1 MPARSEKARRGPDDS
16 EIAALDDLARRVR
29 SALDDRPVVFGVIER
44 GARVRFWGGPPEGVR
59 PPAGPL
65 SAYPTIEVA
74 LRDGVTL
81 ALSRDESVRFRAERA
96 VVVPVKT
103 ASGSRTAVVL
113 LGASAEDE
121 TPKGLRALACA
132 VENTLRLVAERDD
145 LRRRVGELGQSVS
158 GFRALMEA
166 TGDAVKIVDLDGKVR
181 AWNAGCESLYG
192 RSAREAVG
200 QSLPHVPPEART
212 GALAEMR
219 RIAAMGEVVE
229 TEAVAERADGSRITV
244 TLTAV
249 PLRDADDL
257 PAGIMFI
264 ARGVSS
270 DSRLEQMQDDFLSLV
285 TQELRNPLTAILG
298 FTQLLSSPEIVADT
312 GKRARTL
319 RSLQARAQQ
328 MAAAIE
334 DLLLAS
340 RIERGELRLDRA
352 PTDLAML
359 VTETV
364 TRFEQFQTTHRFVVD
379 AETSMQRADV
389 DPRRIEQAVTNLLSN
404 AVKYSTGAEPVR
416 VAVVRAEGDA
426 AISVTDAGE
435 GVPADETERVF
446 DRFYKGQSA
455 RARPGAGL
463 GLYLVRMIAEA
474 HGGDVALTSKPLK
487 GSTFTIRLPMT
498 R

>member
-1 MPARSEKARRGPDDS
+1 MHARSEKTRRGPDES
-16 EIAALDDLARRVR
+16 EVAALDELARRVQ
-29 SALDDRPVVFGVIER
+29 SSLGDRPVVFGVLER
-44 GARVRFWGGPPEGVR
+44 GARMRFWGLSPEGGR
-59 PPAGPL
+59 PPSGPV
-65 SAYPTIEVA
+65 SGYPTIEAA

-81 ALSRDESVRFRAERA
+81 TLGRDEAARFRAERA
-96 VVVPVKT
+96 VVVPVT
-103 ASGSRTAVVL
+103 VESGSRIAAVL
-113 LGASAEDE
+113 LGATGEDE
-121 TPKGLRALACA
+121 PRGLRALACA
-132 VENTLRLVAERDD
+132 VENTLRLARERDE

-166 TGDAVKIVDLDGKVR
+166 TSDAVKIVDLDGKVR
-181 AWNAGCESLYG
+181 AWNAGCEVLYG

-200 QSLPHVPPEART
+200 ETLPHVPPEART
-212 GALAEMR
+212 RTLAELR

-229 TEAVAERADGSRITV
+229 TEAAAERTDGSRMTV

-257 PAGIMFI
+257 PAGVLLI
-264 ARGVSS
+264 ARGIAA

-298 FTQLLSSPEIVADT
+298 FAQLLGSPDIVADT

-328 MAAAIE
+328 MASAID

-340 RIERGELRLDRA
+340 RIERGELRLEST
-352 PTDLAML
+352 PTDLAAL

-364 TRFEQFQTTHRFVVD
+364 TRFEQFQATHRFVID
-379 AETSMQRADV
+379 ADTRMPPTDA
-389 DPRRIEQAVTNLLSN
+389 DPRRVEQAVTNLLSN
-404 AVKYSTGAEPVR
+404 AVKYSPASEPVR
-416 VAVVRAEGDA
+416 VAVVREGDDA
-426 AISVTDAGE
+426 VISVADAGE
-435 GVPADETERVF
+435 GVPADDRARVF
-446 DRFYKGQSA
+446 DRFYRGASS

-474 HGGDVALTSKPLK
+474 HGGDVALTSKPHK
-487 GSTFTIRLPMT
+487 GSTFTIRLPLA